1 MIVEV
6 HKLGSNKMVNV
17 PEGVNNLET
26 KVNDSNVGKLK
37 TVSVD
42 LKKVSHVVK
51 KLLKT
56 QTSC

>member
-1 MIVEV
+1 
-6 HKLGSNKMVNV
+6 MVNV

-26 KVNDSNVGKLK
+26 KVDDLNVGKLK

-56 QTSC
+56 QSSC